1 MFNTFLE
8 DLKEQLRNKA
18 SFWARIKEGTLYKTC
33 LYFQTCTVQYH
44 ELFVNRCIVKLLM
57 CLEKVTLISKD
68 ECGDVDVSEE
78 TARSVNYV
86 ILYIYFL
93 QLAETNLQ
101 LHSSE
106 ARELG

>member
-1 MFNTFLE
+1 
-8 DLKEQLRNKA
+8 
-18 SFWARIKEGTLYKTC
+18 
-33 LYFQTCTVQYH
+33 
-44 ELFVNRCIVKLLM
+44 M